1 MSVLYIVI
9 PLALIVVGGAVAAF
23 LWAARRGQFD
33 DLETPAVRALHD
45 DAPGKRPAPT
55 PEPKAEVKT
64 PDSGHSGDLGDSG
77 DSGHSNQGTR

>member
-45 DAPGKRPAPT
+45 DAPAKRPQPK
-55 PEPKAEVKT
+55 PELKPKT
-64 PDSGHSGDLGDSG
+64 PDRGDSG
-77 DSGHSNQGTR
+77 DSNHSNQGTR